1 MSKHLSDTQQ
11 KIKPKVPKME
21 VDLVLNGAVVKL
33 PYEVVVTNHVDTVK
47 ANAKGVQI

>member
-21 VDLVLNGAVVKL
+21 VDLLNGAVVKL
-33 PYEVVVTNHVDTVK
+33 PHEVVVTNHVVTVK